1 MEGAPKWKAKEI
13 VLDDAPE
20 EPQIL
25 FYWDIE
31 ECCDHLQGNPSFSDT
46 WDTVPKKV
54 RYSGTETCIYHDP
67 STADLWWTYQV
78 HIGCL
83 HYCLFS
89 QMADIWTFRKK
100 LLRGQ

>member
-1 MEGAPKWKAKEI
+1 MGEPIVTQTPLSFKSAEDLYSRVLSMEGAPKWKAKGI

-46 WDTVPKKV
+46 WDTGPKKV
-54 RYSGTETCIYHDP
+54 KYSGR
-67 STADLWWTYQV
+67 DLY
-78 HIGCL
+78 L
-83 HYCLFS
+83 S
-89 QMADIWTFRKK
+89 
-100 LLRGQ
+100 